1 MSDGGSTECFLA
13 GEAEA
18 NQSLVSAMRGWL
30 PGLSWSQVR
39 RLIQTRRVTV
49 NHSLCMDEG
58 RRLVVGDTVRLT
70 GESLPTISADKVR
83 IRHVDHHLVIVD
95 KPPRMLTLRHRAERD
110 WPPRRKAQQP
120 TLDEILPQL
129 LLEQEGNRA
138 KRGHRRPRVY
148 CVHRIDRDTSGL
160 LVFARDEETQKGLIA
175 QFARHDVGR
184 AYLAVVPG
192 HVAART
198 FTSNLIRDRGDG
210 LRGSTADPAQGQCA
224 VTHVQPIENLGEY
237 TLLECRLET
246 GRTHQIRIHLTELGH
261 PICGDP
267 VYRAAFGQ
275 PPIEDHSGAPR
286 LALHA
291 ARLQFVHPASGGQVT
306 CESPLPDDLS
316 RFVDRLRAA
325 GQSAT

>member
-1 MSDGGSTECFLA
+1 LIIESMLPALMPKEQSRPTETPPVVAALPIGLAHNPHPETGCFQHTAQNGHRKARMIDVGVA
-13 GEAEA
+13 GHNHHIHRVPAA
-18 NQSLVSAMRGWL
+18 
-30 PGLSWSQVR
+30 
-39 RLIQTRRVTV
+39 RL
-49 NHSLCMDEG
+49 
-58 RRLVVGDTVRLT
+58 
-70 GESLPTISADKVR
+70 
-83 IRHVDHHLVIVD
+83 RHVDHHLVIVD

-160 LVFARDEETQKGLIA
+160 LVFARDEKTQKGLIA
-175 QFARHDVGR
+175 QFACHDVGR
-184 AYLAVVPG
+184 AYMAVVPG

-224 VTHVQPIENLGEY
+224 VTHVQPIETVGEY

-267 VYRAAFGQ
+267 IYRAAFGQ

-291 ARLQFVHPASGGQVT
+291 ARLQFVHPASGEQIT